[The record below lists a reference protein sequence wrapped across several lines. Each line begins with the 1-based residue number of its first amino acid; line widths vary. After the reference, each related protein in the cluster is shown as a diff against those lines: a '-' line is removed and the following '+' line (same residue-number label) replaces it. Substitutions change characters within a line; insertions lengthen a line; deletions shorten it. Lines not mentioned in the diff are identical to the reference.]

1 MKTVKLGDIISLQY
15 GKALKKGDRRGGS
28 VAVVGSSGVVGFHDQ
43 ALSSGPAIVIGRKGS
58 IGSITWVPGG
68 AWPIDTAYEAVPRG
82 EGVDPRWLY
91 WILGSLGLEGMN
103 KSAAVPGLNRDDVYR
118 LSILLPDVKEQKRI
132 AAILDRADEQRSRR
146 RAQIALL
153 EELVNGEFSSR
164 FGDIDVAERAAG
176 SVWRS
181 LRNGQS
187 PDRGGNVVEPVLT
200 LSSVTRGRFN
210 PRAFKAGTFNIS
222 PGREKRVRGTD
233 FLISR
238 GNGNRELVG
247 VGVFVGGRGVGTVF
261 PDTVIAAS
269 LNLEVVDPLFF
280 EVAWAQPSV
289 RRQIEAAARTTN
301 GTFKINQKALEG
313 VALPFPPLD
322 TQREFAALVE
332 KIDVQRARVERA
344 LALEDELFAS
354 LQHRAFR
361 GEL

>member
-1 MKTVKLGDIISLQY
+1 MAQLD
-15 GKALKKGDRRGGS
+15 ADAA
-28 VAVVGSSGVVGFHDQ
+28 VAVDLETRSFSEVSKGYTVFRNEDILAAKITPCWENGKIGRARLRHEVGVGSTEFH
-43 ALSSGPAIVIGRKGS
+43 VIRPS
-58 IGSITWVPGG
+58 
-68 AWPIDTAYEAVPRG
+68 EN
-82 EGVDPRWLY
+82 VDPKYLLY
-91 WILGSLGLEGMN
+91 FLRQNHVRRTGELRMTGSGGQRR
-103 KSAAVPGLNRDDVYR
+103 VPVQFLRDLDVPLVELKDQR
-118 LSILLPDVKEQKRI
+118 RI
-132 AAILDRADEQRSRR
+132 AGILNRADEQRSRR

-153 EELVNGEFSSR
+153 EEIAKGEFSSR

-181 LRNGQS
+181 VRNGQS
-187 PDRGGNVVEPVLT
+187 PDRSGNVVEPVLT

-222 PGREKRVRGTD
+222 PGREKRVREAD

-247 VGVFVGGRGVGTVF
+247 AGVFVGGRGLGTVF

-322 TQREFAALVE
+322 AQREFTAVVE
-332 KIDVQRARVERA
+332 KIDAQRARVERA
-344 LALEDELFAS
+344 LALEDELFAA